1 MARYFF
7 QKNQR
12 IRSQSDFRRVMRE
25 RLSVR
30 RGMMQLF
37 MAPNDVRRPRF
48 GVSVSRK
55 GGIKAIVRN
64 RLKRLGR
71 EAFRLSQHQIPADFD
86 YVLIFTPKM
95 SKKGEGKDPLKLPT
109 FEEVRKT
116 FLDMVYTLSSRRT
129 TLPNDGA

>member
-7 QKNQR
+7 RKNQR
-12 IRSQSDFRRVMRE
+12 IRSQADFRRVIGR

-30 RGMMQLF
+30 RGMMQLY
-37 MAPNDVRRPRF
+37 MAPNGLKKPRF
-48 GVSVSRK
+48 GVSVAKK
-55 GGIKAIVRN
+55 GTNAVTRN

-95 SKKGEGKDPLKLPT
+95 SKKKEKGTIELPT
-109 FEEVRKT
+109 FEVVRET
-116 FLDMVYTLSSRRT
+116 FLDMVYTLWSRRAAFE
-129 TLPNDGA
+129 NDGA